1 MKSGIAK
8 KQASAPKAGGNRG
21 VFSAETNSEDRYIS
35 DFKRLDEVVA
45 ALKTVGLKI
54 VLTQGV
60 FDLIHEGHARFLEIA
75 KSYGDIL
82 IVGIDSDELTRLR
95 KGKNRPIVPQRERI
109 EMLTHLRHVDIV
121 VLRDVKQDIGDL
133 IRLVKPDVLL
143 TSESTKDFTLQLV
156 KQYKDYAKE
165 ILTLEPQSTT
175 STTAR
180 IRNLT
185 IEGAENLATEINQ
198 LTEEFISKI
207 RKA

>member
-8 KQASAPKAGGNRG
+8 KQTSPPKVGGNRG
-21 VFSAETNSEDRYIS
+21 VFSAETNSEDRFIS
-35 DFKRLDEVVA
+35 DFKRLDEVVT

-133 IRLVKPDVLL
+133 IRLVRPNVLL

-156 KQYKDYAKE
+156 KQYKDYANE